1 MPSTVEPIVL
11 VADLEAYQSG
21 DPQGLIDAAT
31 AAVRRYC
38 GWHITPTRTETLT
51 LTSDGSS
58 TLMLPS
64 LCVFDVA
71 AVTYG
76 ETLLAPDDY
85 AWTPYGV
92 IALSRSLLYG
102 CAPLWTTVLPQ
113 TVSVTLTHG
122 FAAAPD
128 VEGVILSMVAR
139 AQVSPSGV
147 IRSQV
152 GQVGFTYSQT
162 GTGQAGGIAMLPNE
176 ISTLD
181 LFRLAPRP

>member
-1 MPSTVEPIVL
+1 MPSAAEPIVL
-11 VADLEAYQSG
+11 VADLEAYQRG
-21 DPQGLIDAAT
+21 DPQALIDSAT

-51 LTSDGSS
+51 LLGDGSS

-64 LCVFDVA
+64 LCVSDVA
-71 AVTYG
+71 AVTYDG
-76 ETLLAPDDY
+76 TVLAPEDY

-92 IALSRSLLYG
+92 ITLARSVFL
-102 CAPLWTTVLPQ
+102 AQPFWTVPLHVA
-113 TVSVTLTHG
+113 VTLTHG
-122 FAAAPD
+122 FTAAPD
-128 VEGVILSMVAR
+128 VETVILSMVAR
-139 AQVSPSGV
+139 AQVSPTGV

-176 ISTLD
+176 LSTLD